1 MQNIL
6 ASKAVGISE
15 LKANPAAALSAA
27 EFEPVAI
34 LNRNKPAGYLISP
47 SVWEALADRLE
58 DIELVAIANSR
69 LNDGKPLIEVSVDD
83 L

>member
-6 ASKAVGISE
+6 ANKAVGISE
-15 LKANPAAALSAA
+15 LKANPAAVLSAA

-47 SVWEALADRLE
+47 SVWEALSDRLE
-58 DIELVAIANSR
+58 DMELAAIANIR
-69 LNDGKPLIEVSVDD
+69 LNDGKKLIEVSVDD